1 MKSKE
6 WKTVSGNSCVAALTD
21 ADDVIKKKKDQKW
34 VTVSW
39 QQQQCRHQV
48 FLSCI
53 TKVASLHFLSII
65 DSKDIICRWRDCLL
79 IHNKFIM
86 SFVLLFFMFYFWC
99 LQKWNKKCLHKL
111 KMCSQVSELCNKLP
125 NIFVHKNSVSQSEG
139 SYTELPICFIC
150 WHTQECIQVHGLWN
164 QNNRRTTTSY

>member
-65 DSKDIICRWRDCLL
+65 DSKDISLLCLL
-79 IHNKFIM
+79 
-86 SFVLLFFMFYFWC
+86 FYFSSC
-99 LQKWNKKCLHKL
+99 FTFDVFRN
-111 KMCSQVSELCNKLP
+111 E
-125 NIFVHKNSVSQSEG
+125 IKNV
-139 SYTELPICFIC
+139 YT
-150 WHTQECIQVHGLWN
+150 
-164 QNNRRTTTSY
+164 S